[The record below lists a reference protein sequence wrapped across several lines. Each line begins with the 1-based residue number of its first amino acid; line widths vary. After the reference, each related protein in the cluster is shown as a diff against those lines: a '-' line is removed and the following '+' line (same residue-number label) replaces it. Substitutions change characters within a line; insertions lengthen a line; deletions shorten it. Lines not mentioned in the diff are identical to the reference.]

1 MKYAKECLC
10 SAKSIRFIDIMEE
23 KEIRDLSLSVLD
35 AFRAEKK
42 TFATAESCTGG
53 YIAKAVTDN
62 AGASE
67 VFLGCIVSYANSVKE
82 KLLSVSSETLSR
94 YGAVSAQTAEEMA
107 RGAVSALGCDF
118 AVAVTGIAG
127 PSGGS
132 ADKPVGLVYIAVAGK
147 NIPAVAKRHIF
158 DGARDDVRKS
168 TVKSALSMLISTL
181 EKSGAAR

>member
-35 AFRAEKK
+35 AFRAAKK

-62 AGASE
+62 A